1 MGTLPRGLSLTPLV
15 KYAALAFCSL
25 SFLLPFLWML
35 STSLKDTPQTFH
47 VPPIWIP
54 SPLRL
59 ENYPEALTRQ
69 PFGLF
74 LFNTLQ
80 YALPS
85 SLGALLS
92 CSVVAYGFS
101 RIRWAERDLLF
112 FLCLCTLMIPY
123 QVRMIPLYLV
133 FRQLHWLDTYN
144 PLVIPAFF
152 GDAYYIFLLRQFF
165 LTIPQELSEAAR
177 IDGANELQILGRI
190 VLPLARPA
198 LAVVALFQF
207 MFAWNDYLGPL
218 IYLRDPEM
226 YPIALGLQR
235 FVGQFVEELAWPYL
249 MAASTV
255 TILPIVVL
263 FFVTQRTFIEGITV
277 SGIKG

>member
-1 MGTLPRGLSLTPLV
+1 MGTLPRRLSVTPLL
-15 KYAALAFCSL
+15 KYAVLLFCSL
-25 SFLLPFLWML
+25 SFLLPFLWMV

-47 VPPIWIP
+47 IPPIWIP
-54 SPLRL
+54 WPVRL
-59 ENYPEALTRQ
+59 QNYPEALTRQ

-80 YALPS
+80 YAVPS
-85 SLGALLS
+85 SLGALVS
-92 CSVVAYGFS
+92 CSLVAYGFS
-101 RIRWAERDLLF
+101 RIRWRGRDVLF
-112 FLCLCTLMIPY
+112 FICLCTLMIPF

-133 FRQLHWLDTYN
+133 FKELRWLNTYN
-144 PLVIPAFF
+144 PLVVPAFF

-177 IDGANELQILGRI
+177 IDGANELQILARVI
-190 VLPLARPA
+190 LPLARPA
-198 LAVVALFQF
+198 IAVVALCQF
-207 MFAWNDYLGPL
+207 MWAWNDYLGPL
-218 IYLRDPEM
+218 IYLRDPQM
-226 YPIALGLQR
+226 FPIALGLQR

-255 TILPIVVL
+255 TILPIVLL